1 MDHDVLRF
9 LLFSAQ
15 QQHQQGAGLTAQLHA
30 LRLKCA
36 AQAEQSQAAGQDQ
49 ALFSDLSEECS
60 KLLLA
65 TTGAA
70 AGQAADARCACQRIA
85 PCSHLHIYTPCLKW
99 RPPPVQGCEVC
110 SCHVSAGRGVAAVP
124 TGRQPGEWRN
134 WLAVTR
140 V

>member
-60 KLLLA
+60 RLLLA

-70 AGQAADARCACQRIA
+70 TGQAADARWEGSR
-85 PCSHLHIYTPCLKW
+85 SHHAATCTST
-99 RPPPVQGCEVC
+99 PPPMSQLACLLLCRAARCAAATSALAGGLPLQFPQGGNL
-110 SCHVSAGRGVAAVP
+110 VSGA
-124 TGRQPGEWRN
+124 TGWQY
-134 WLAVTR
+134 
-140 V
+140 